1 MGIRRLCAYLA
12 WHYGWTPTEVDDVT
26 WDDALDYSGA
36 AQDFERDHYK
46 MLLAIS
52 TNPHLTPAN
61 KQRELWNDLKR
72 GGGKVLVP
80 KTEEEIKALIEG
92 GDDGV

>member
-1 MGIRRLCAYLA
+1 
-12 WHYGWTPTEVDDVT
+12 
-26 WDDALDYSGA
+26 
-36 AQDFERDHYK
+36 

-52 TNPHLTPAN
+52 TNPHITPPN

-72 GGGKVLVP
+72 GGGKILTP
-80 KTEEEIKALIEG
+80 RTEAEIKAMLEG

>member
-1 MGIRRLCAYLA
+1 M
-12 WHYGWTPTEVDDVT
+12 T
-26 WDDALDYSGA
+26 WDDALFYAES
-36 AQDFERDHYK
+36 AQDFDRDHYR

-52 TNPHLTPAN
+52 TNPHITPAN

-72 GGGKVLVP
+72 GGCKILVP
-80 KTEEEIKALIEG
+80 RTEAEIKEMLKG